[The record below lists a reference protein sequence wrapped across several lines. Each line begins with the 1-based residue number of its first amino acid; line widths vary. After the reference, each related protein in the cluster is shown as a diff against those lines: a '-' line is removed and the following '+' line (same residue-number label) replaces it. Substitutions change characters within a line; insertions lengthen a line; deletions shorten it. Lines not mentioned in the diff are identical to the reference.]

1 MEEGLEKEG
10 ERERT
15 KKWKKRK
22 KRRKQRRRKRR
33 GLGKRRGG
41 GGANEGFFQSCAVMT
56 FHNLSFIVCHPE
68 LNLASQFRDIQ
79 LNTKQNTTKIF
90 Y

>member
-1 MEEGLEKEG
+1 MEEEEKE
-10 ERERT
+10 EEAEKEE
-15 KKWKKRK
+15 KK
-22 KRRKQRRRKRR
+22 

-56 FHNLSFIVCHPE
+56 IHNLSFIVCHPE

-90 Y
+90 